1 MYKPVGECD
10 KMPGDIIIGEREKR
24 ITVKRRRGYLIFG
37 LVLFIIG
44 IIIAIVHSFYAI
56 APVYYI
62 IGGILIGVGIMA
74 VFTGLTL
81 TRYCWVTK

>member
-1 MYKPVGECD
+1 
-10 KMPGDIIIGEREKR
+10 MPGDIIIGEREKR
-24 ITVKRRRGYLIFG
+24 ITVKRRRGYLILGFA
-37 LVLFIIG
+37 LFIIG

-62 IGGILIGVGIMA
+62 IAGILIGAGIMA